1 MNKLDREVQRALSKI
16 GVSIV
21 QRREH
26 KGHTKLTIRLPTS
39 EERTLTMAGSPK
51 NTDHTIANVVRDAR
65 NFSNHC
71 LKGTPT

>member
-16 GVSIV
+16 GVSVV

-26 KGHTKLTIRLPTS
+26 NGHTGLSIRLPTG

-65 NFSNHC
+65 NFSNRS
-71 LKGTPT
+71 LKGISP